1 MGFVMWIV
9 VWMIV
14 GALAVA
20 SIPVLV
26 VGTWYVVMTLILGVA
41 DAGIW
46 ILDLGSRMTRGPE
59 NRPRFIPMP
68 TAGDIDAKKSTS
80 FDVACSDF
88 PRWPR
93 HTVKTQAIP
102 SSISYSL

>member
-1 MGFVMWIV
+1 MGFA

-14 GALAVA
+14 GALAAA
-20 SIPVLV
+20 SILVLV

-46 ILDLGSRMTRGPE
+46 ILDLGSRMTRG
-59 NRPRFIPMP
+59 RKKRHRFIPMP
-68 TAGDIDAKKSTS
+68 TAGDIDVKKSTS

-88 PRWPR
+88 RRYPH
-93 HTVKTQAIP
+93 HTVKTQAIR

>member
-46 ILDLGSRMTRGPE
+46 ILDLGSRMIRGRE
-59 NRPRFIPMP
+59 NRPASMPMP
-68 TAGDIDAKKSTS
+68 TSEYIDANGKKAPVSTLT
-80 FDVACSDF
+80 A
-88 PRWPR
+88 R
-93 HTVKTQAIP
+93 IP
-102 SSISYSL
+102 VNRPVTL